1 MLDDIKKQQ
10 LNVCKQIERIL
21 NSNTVSHA
29 YLIDTNNYQY
39 KNEIVLEFVKSLLC
53 KDHTFLKECHSSI
66 CERIEKNMYSEFKMI
81 EPDGMWIKKE
91 QLLELQK
98 EFKYK
103 SIESSRK
110 VYVIKNA
117 ERMNASAAN
126 TILKFLE
133 EPEENI
139 IAILVSD
146 NIHQLLDTIV
156 SRCQIITLAN
166 QDNETSIVNKIKKYV
181 VMSDDELEQT
191 IADTLDFIYFLEQ
204 KKLDAIIYMKEFVNK
219 FTDRTKLET
228 VFEIMIFFYKDL
240 LNVKLNNKNEF
251 FEEKDLNEL
260 IELNNIEQIK
270 EKIFK
275 LIECKKNL
283 KINAN
288 INLLLDKFIIDI
300 GSDACGQDSW
310 CNI

>member
-53 KDHTFLKECHSSI
+53 KNHTFLKECHSSI
-66 CERIEKNMYSEFKMI
+66 CDRIEKNMYSEFKMI

-251 FEEKDLNEL
+251 FEENDLNEL

-300 GSDACGQDSW
+300 GSDVCGQDSW

>member
-1 MLDDIKKQQ
+1 MLDEIKKQQ
-10 LNVCKQIERIL
+10 PNVCKLMDKIIK
-21 NSNTVSHA
+21 NNTVSHA

-39 KNEIVLEFVKSLLC
+39 KDELVLEFVKALLC
-53 KDHTFLKECHSSI
+53 KEHTFLNECHSSI
-66 CERIEKNMYSEFKMI
+66 CDRIEKNIYSEFKLI

-91 QLLELQK
+91 QLLDLQK

-103 SIESSRK
+103 SVESNRK

-117 ERMNASAAN
+117 ERMNASSSN

-166 QDNETSIVNKIKKYV
+166 QDNETNIVNKIKKYV
-181 VMSDDELEQT
+181 IMNDAELEQT
-191 IADTLDFIYFLEQ
+191 IIDTLDFIYFIEQ
-204 KKLDAIIYMKEFVNK
+204 KKLDSIIYMKDFINK
-219 FTDRTKLET
+219 FTERTKLEA
-228 VFEIMIFFYKDL
+228 VFEIMILFYRDL
-240 LNVKLNNKNEF
+240 LNVKLNNKSDF
-251 FEEKDLNEL
+251 FEHKDLNKLLETNE
-260 IELNNIEQIK
+260 IDQIK
-270 EKIFK
+270 NKIFK
-275 LIECKKNL
+275 LVECKKNL

-300 GSDACGQDSW
+300 GSDKCGQDSW